1 MSTPGRAR
9 GGALSGL
16 RRGVAVG
23 LLLAAGS
30 SPLVAQATADDSAAV
45 VAVIQAFHASL
56 ARGDSL
62 AVLGLL
68 ADDAT
73 ILEAGGMETKEE
85 YRRHHLPADIAF
97 AQAVQGERTA
107 PSVTVAGEVAW
118 AVSTSSARGE
128 FRGRAV
134 DVTGAELM
142 VLGCTR
148 RGWRIRAIHWSSRSR
163 SR

>member
-1 MSTPGRAR
+1 MSGVRAM
-9 GGALSGL
+9 SCL
-16 RRGVAVG
+16 RRGAAVW

-30 SPLVAQATADDSAAV
+30 SPLVAQETSDDAAAV
-45 VAVIQAFHASL
+45 AAVIQAFHASL
-56 ARGDSL
+56 ARGDSV

-73 ILEAGGMETKEE
+73 ILEAGARETKEE
-85 YRRHHLPADIAF
+85 YRHHHLPADIAF
-97 AQAVQGERTA
+97 AQAVQGERTT
-107 PSVTVAGEVAW
+107 PNVTVAGEVAW